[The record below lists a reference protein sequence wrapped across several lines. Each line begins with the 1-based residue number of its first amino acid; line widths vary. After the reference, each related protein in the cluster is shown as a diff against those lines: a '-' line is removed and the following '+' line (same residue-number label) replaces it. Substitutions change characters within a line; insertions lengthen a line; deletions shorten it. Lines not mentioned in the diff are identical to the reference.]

1 MGIIFGYILLFIS
14 TIATIIAIALQSTYV
29 IKGILSIVFASSCI
43 LRYKSEDRTLAVNLA
58 FWISSIIIVFSL
70 VLEQFLK

>member
-1 MGIIFGYILLFIS
+1 MGVVFGYILLFIS
-14 TIATIIAIALQSTYV
+14 TMTTIIAIALHSTYA

-43 LRYKSEDRTLAVNLA
+43 LRYKSENRTLAVNLA

-70 VLEQFLK
+70 ILEQFLK